1 MNGLNFKDLIGKYK
15 ALPNKTK
22 NLIFVV
28 LGIAIFLA
36 AYMLGFQKLQEA
48 TAEVQTEVDKQADYV
63 AVLKDYHTNIDTYK
77 KGIED
82 SKNSVNA
89 NLDRLPRGIKSE
101 DLLMYVKIM
110 NEDLGTNLNSVHI
123 DQDSFIGEFPCV
135 VEGKSVSVQAMR
147 SGASFSSDANYGQV
161 KDSLKYIYEQT
172 KQITFLEGL
181 ALTYDSENALLTADY
196 EISKYY
202 ITYDGSEYVPVPV
215 PDVQLGVGDPFGTG
229 S

>member
-15 ALPNKTK
+15 TLPNKTK

-36 AYMLGFQKLQEA
+36 AYMLGFQKLQLA

-82 SKNSVNA
+82 SKNSINK
-89 NLDRLPRGIKSE
+89 NLDTLPLGIATE
-101 DLLMYVKIM
+101 DFLMYVKIM
-110 NEDLGTNLNSVHI
+110 NETVGGNLQSINFE
-123 DQDSFIGEFPCV
+123 DSSYIGEFPCV
-135 VEGKSVSVQAMR
+135 VEGKSVSMQALR
-147 SGASFSSDANYGQV
+147 SGVSFESYMNYGQV
-161 KDSLKYIYEQT
+161 KDMLNYIYEKT
-172 KQITFLEGL
+172 PQITFVDSVS
-181 ALTYDSENALLTADY
+181 LTYDGESAELDTVFD
-196 EISKYY
+196 ISKYY
-202 ITYDGSEYVPVPV
+202 VTYDGGEYVPVPV
-215 PDVQLGVGDPFGTG
+215 PDVQLGVNDPFRTG